1 MLNFYQ
7 PNRRIEKAVAA
18 LAAYGIEPSRQQRL
32 ANFLQEQDSRWLYH
46 ANPRA
51 IAQRLNLTEAA
62 TLQLLVIALKQGIVT
77 LNWEIQCPKC
87 NGIDLSPKHLSDLR
101 TQHSCPACRH
111 VHFTDADEQVR
122 VTFSIDERL
131 RKLPKNADDLAFRS
145 QIDASFGVV
154 SGHRL
159 LTTQTFRDLFPR
171 ETIPPNQSL
180 LIRRVAILFT
190 DLAGST
196 ALYSRNGD
204 AFAYSLVRQHF
215 NVLFEIVAQHNGA
228 VVKTIGDAIM
238 AAFTVPA
245 DAFEAAI
252 SMQNQMQVLNKKL
265 QLLEP
270 NQLILKVG
278 INAGPCISVTLNERS
293 DYFGMTVNS
302 AARVQGLSKG
312 NDIVVTDS
320 VLADLK
326 QQDNSWEQNE
336 VELKGLEAPI
346 RVHTLRLFGEKF
358 SAEKFIF

>member
-7 PNRRIEKAVAA
+7 PYHRAIQKAVVA
-18 LAAYGIEPSRQQRL
+18 LTAYGIEPSVQERL
-32 ANFLQEQDSRWLYH
+32 VTFLQEQDSRWLYH

-51 IAQRLNLTEAA
+51 IAQKLNLTERE
-62 TLQLLVIALKQGIVT
+62 TLQLLVMALKEGIVT

-87 NGIDLSPKHLSDLR
+87 NGIDFSPKHLSDLR
-101 TQHSCPACRH
+101 TQHSCPGCHH

-131 RKLPKNADDLAFRS
+131 RKLPKDADDPAFRAK
-145 QIDASFGVV
+145 IDARFGAV

-159 LTTQTFRDLFPR
+159 LTVQTFRDLFPR
-171 ETIPPNQSL
+171 ETIPPNESL

-204 AFAYSLVRQHF
+204 TFAYGLVRQHF
-215 NVLFEIVAQHNGA
+215 NALFDIVARHNGA

-245 DAFEAAI
+245 DAFQAAI
-252 SMQNQMQVLNKKL
+252 AMQKQMQVLNQQL
-265 QLLEP
+265 HLLEP

-278 INAGPCISVTLNERS
+278 INAGPCISVTLNERP
-293 DYFGMTVNS
+293 DYFGMTVNT

-312 NDIVVTDS
+312 NDIVVTDT
-320 VLADLK
+320 VLADIKK
-326 QQDNSWEQNE
+326 QGNSWEQNE
-336 VELKGLEAPI
+336 VLLKGLEAPI
-346 RVHTLRLFGEKF
+346 RVHTLRLCEEKF
-358 SAEKFIF
+358 SAIA

>member
-1 MLNFYQ
+1 MFNFYQ
-7 PNRRIEKAVAA
+7 PYRRAIEKAVAA
-18 LAAYGIEPSRQQRL
+18 LTTYGIEPSVQQRL
-32 ANFLQEQDSRWLYH
+32 ANFLQQPDSRWLDR

-51 IAQRLNLTEAA
+51 IAQKLNLTEAA

-87 NGIDLSPKHLSDLR
+87 NGIDLSPKRLSDLG
-101 TQHSCPACRH
+101 TQHTCPACRY
-111 VHFTDADEQVR
+111 VHLTHADDQVR
-122 VTFSIDERL
+122 VTFSIDQRL
-131 RKLPKNADDLAFRS
+131 RKLPKNAKDPKFRAE
-145 QIDASFGVV
+145 IDARFGVV

-159 LTTQTFRDLFPR
+159 LTVQTFRELFPR
-171 ETIPPNQSL
+171 ETIPPNESL

-215 NVLFEIVAQHNGA
+215 NVLFELVARHNGA

-245 DAFEAAI
+245 DAFAAAI
-252 SMQNQMQVLNKKL
+252 AMQKQMQILNQQL
-265 QLLEP
+265 HLLEP

-278 INAGPCISVTLNERS
+278 IDAGPCISVTLNERP
-293 DYFGMTVNS
+293 DYFGMTVNT

-320 VLADLK
+320 VLADIK
-326 QQDNSWEQNE
+326 EQGNSWEQNE
-336 VELKGLEAPI
+336 VQLKGLEKPI

-358 SAEKFIF
+358 SAIA